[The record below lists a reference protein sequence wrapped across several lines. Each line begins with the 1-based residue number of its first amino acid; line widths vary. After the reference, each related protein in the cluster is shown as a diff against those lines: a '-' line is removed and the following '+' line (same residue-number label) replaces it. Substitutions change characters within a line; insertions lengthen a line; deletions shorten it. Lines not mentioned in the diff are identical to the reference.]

1 MPFMLHPVFDRTR
14 LGRGI
19 LAVVALG
26 MLAGCAGDLNP
37 VRDVFVATGV
47 GEARRDAPQFIEE
60 SRPGELRY
68 VPVGRASPERETTPK
83 TQEERETMEEELRR
97 IADRN
102 EQRALQTRR
111 MTLLPDPEPVVV
123 APAPELTETPEPA
136 RPQ

>member
-1 MPFMLHPVFDRTR
+1 MPFMPPPVFDRMS

-19 LAVVALG
+19 LALAALG

-47 GEARRDAPQFIEE
+47 GEGRRDAPQFIEE
-60 SRPGELRY
+60 TRSGELRY
-68 VPVGRASPERETTPK
+68 VPIGLVPPERATDPK
-83 TQEERETMEEELRR
+83 TQEERDEMEDELRR

-111 MTLLPDPEPVVV
+111 MTLLPDPEPVIVT
-123 APAPELTETPEPA
+123 PAPDLSPTPEPA

>member
-1 MPFMLHPVFDRTR
+1 MPIKLHRVFHSSG

-19 LAVVALG
+19 IAGAALV

-37 VRDVFVATGV
+37 VRDVFVITGV
-47 GEARRDAPQFIEE
+47 GEAPRDAPQFIEE
-60 SRPGELRY
+60 ARPGELRY
-68 VPVGRASPERETTPK
+68 VPIGLVPPERETSPK
-83 TQEERETMEEELRR
+83 TLEEREEMEEELRR
-97 IADRN
+97 TAERN

-123 APAPELTETPEPA
+123 TPAPDLSPTPEPA